1 MKAKFLGA
9 FFGLGLLALIFLGMQ
24 SDYQDLSSVETHLD
38 LDYYTGPGVDTD
50 KHKLDLYLPE
60 NKTEAPILLWIHGG
74 AWVTGGRKQEAGL
87 AKYLAAKGVGV
98 AVMSYRLSDGRWMNP
113 NFTGSAKHP
122 DHIQDCARALAW
134 LKKQAKEYGYDTNN
148 LFVGGYSAGG
158 HLSALM
164 CMDEQY
170 LKAEGLSFADVRGAV
185 PMAGAYDMVAYY
197 NSHVEANGKEMAD
210 SHVLGV
216 FGELEDVKIA
226 SPTEYIGASSIPML
240 VVSET
245 DTYAYTKLLE
255 DRVGDK
261 PHIEFY
267 HVRDKNH
274 SALYLDMAR
283 NAESEHTQKIVD
295 YLLRVNQEDKAK

>member
-1 MKAKFLGA
+1 MKAKLLGG
-9 FFGLGLLALIFLGMQ
+9 FFGLGLIAMVLLGMK
-24 SDYQDLSSVETHLD
+24 SDYQDNAGIESHLN
-38 LDYYTGPGVDTD
+38 LDYYTGPDADAD

-60 NKTEAPILLWIHGG
+60 NKDEAPLLLWIHGG

-87 AKYLAAKGVGV
+87 AKHLVAKGIGV

-113 NFTGSAKHP
+113 NFTGTAKHP
-122 DHIQDCARALAW
+122 DHIQDCVRAFAW
-134 LKKQAKEYGYDTNN
+134 LKKQAKAYGYDSSN

-170 LKAEGLSFADVRGAV
+170 LKEEGLSFADVKGAV

-197 NSHVEANGKEMAD
+197 NSHVEGNGKEMAD
-210 SHVLGV
+210 SHVKGV
-216 FGELEDVKIA
+216 FGELEEVKKA
-226 SPTEYIGASSIPML
+226 SPTEYIEASVIPML

-245 DTYAYTKLLE
+245 DTYDYTKVLE
-255 DRVGDK
+255 DRVGEK

-274 SALYLDMAR
+274 AALYLDMAR
-283 NAESEHTQKIVD
+283 KADSEHTQKIAD
-295 YLLRVNQEDKAK
+295 YLLRVNEEAVK

>member
-1 MKAKFLGA
+1 MKAKLLGA
-9 FFGLGLLALIFLGMQ
+9 FFGIGLVLMVIFGMRT
-24 SDYQDLSSVETHLD
+24 DYAAPAGMETHFD
-38 LDYYTGPGVDTD
+38 LDYYSGPDADTD

-60 NKTEAPILLWIHGG
+60 NKAEAPLLLWIHGG
-74 AWVTGGRKQEAGL
+74 AWVTGSRKQEAGL
-87 AKYLAAKGVGV
+87 AKHLVAKGVGM
-98 AVMSYRLSDGRWMNP
+98 AVMSYRLSDGKWMNP
-113 NFTGSAKHP
+113 DFTGSAKHP
-122 DHIQDCARALAW
+122 DHIQDCVRALAW
-134 LKKQAKEYGYDTNN
+134 LKKQAQAYGYDAGK

-170 LKAEGLSFADVRGAV
+170 LKAEGLNFSDIKGAV

-216 FGELEDVKIA
+216 FGELEDVKQA
-226 SPTEYIGASSIPML
+226 SPTEYIDASSIPML

-245 DTYAYTKLLE
+245 DTYGYTKLLE
-255 DRVGDK
+255 DQVGDK
-261 PHIEFY
+261 SNIEFY

-283 NAESEHTQKIVD
+283 KADSEHTQKVAD
-295 YLLRVNQEDKAK
+295 YLLRLSK

>member
-1 MKAKFLGA
+1 MKVKFLGA

-24 SDYQDLSSVETHLD
+24 SDAETPSGIETHLD
-38 LDYYTGPGVDTD
+38 LDYYTGPDAD
-50 KHKLDLYLPE
+50 SEKHKLDLYLPD
-60 NKTEAPILLWIHGG
+60 NKAEAPILLWIHGG

-87 AKYLAAKGVGV
+87 AKHLVAKGIGV

-122 DHIQDCARALAW
+122 DHIQDCVRALAW
-134 LKKQAKEYGYDTNN
+134 LKQQAKEYGYDTDK

-170 LKAEGLSFADVRGAV
+170 LKTEDLSFADVRGAV

-197 NSHVEANGKEMAD
+197 QSHVEGNGKEMAD

-216 FGELEDVKIA
+216 FGELEDVKKA
-226 SPTEYIGASSIPML
+226 SPTEYIDAAVIPML
-240 VVSET
+240 VFSET
-245 DTYAYTKLLE
+245 DTYDYTKLLE

-274 SALYLDMAR
+274 AALYLDMAK
-283 NAESEHTQKIVD
+283 NGDSKHTQKLAD
-295 YLLRVNQEDKAK
+295 YLLRVSTEEKVK

>member
-1 MKAKFLGA
+1 MQAKILVA
-9 FFGLGLLALIFLGMQ
+9 FFGVGIISLIALGMK
-24 SDYQDLSSVETHLD
+24 SDYVDLSNVETHFD
-38 LDYYTGPGVDTD
+38 LDYYAGADADPD

-60 NKTEAPILLWIHGG
+60 HKANAPILLWIHGG

-87 AKYLAAKGVGV
+87 AKHLVEQGIGV
-98 AVMSYRLSDGRWMNP
+98 AVMSYRLSNGTWMNP
-113 NFTGSAKHP
+113 KLTGSAQHP
-122 DHIQDCARALAW
+122 DHIEDCARAMHW
-134 LKKQAKEYGYDTNN
+134 LKKSAAEYGFDANR

-158 HLSALM
+158 HLSALL

-170 LKAEGLSFADVRGAV
+170 LKAEGLSFGDIKGAV
-185 PMAGAYDMVAYY
+185 PMAGAYDMVGYY
-197 NSHVEANGKEMAD
+197 GSHLEGNGKEMAD

-216 FGELEDVKIA
+216 FGDLEDVKKA
-226 SPTEYIGASSIPML
+226 SPTEYIEASVIPML

-245 DTYAYTKLLE
+245 DTYDYTKVLE

-274 SALYLDMAR
+274 AGLYLDMAK
-283 NAESEHTQKIVD
+283 NADSEHTKKIAQ
-295 YLLRVNQEDKAK
+295 YLLKQLSEG

>member
-1 MKAKFLGA
+1 MKVKFLGA

-24 SDYQDLSSVETHLD
+24 SDAETPSGIETHLD
-38 LDYYTGPGVDTD
+38 LDYYTGPDAD
-50 KHKLDLYLPE
+50 SEKHKLDLYLPD
-60 NKTEAPILLWIHGG
+60 NKAEAPILLWIHGG

-87 AKYLAAKGVGV
+87 AKHLVAKGIGV

-122 DHIQDCARALAW
+122 DHIQDCVRALAW
-134 LKKQAKEYGYDTNN
+134 LKQQAKEYGYDTDK

-170 LKAEGLSFADVRGAV
+170 LKTEDLSFADVRGAV

-197 NSHVEANGKEMAD
+197 QSHVEGNGKEMAD

-216 FGELEDVKIA
+216 FGELEDVKKA
-226 SPTEYIGASSIPML
+226 SPTEYIDAAVIPML

-245 DTYAYTKLLE
+245 DTYDYTKLLE

-274 SALYLDMAR
+274 AALYLDMAK
-283 NAESEHTQKIVD
+283 NGDSKHTQKLAD
-295 YLLRVNQEDKAK
+295 YLLRVSTEEKVK